1 MNKAL
6 AVLCMIWGLNWV
18 VMKQANLFFPPIL
31 FATYRF
37 LLGSAVLLIAA
48 YFMKIPLPRRQDWK
62 WIILG
67 GILQTAF
74 SNAAVQVGMQFLTA
88 GFSSVLSYSMPLWVA
103 IMAHFSLNEKL
114 TKRKM
119 TGVAMGMAG
128 LVVLLNISSDG
139 VWWAILLTLAGAI
152 AWAFSSILVKLKL
165 QHCDILQYTTWQ
177 MAAGALVLSMYCTI
191 FDQGAVQW
199 NWLAVGYLL
208 YNGVLASALAF
219 FLWNYILSNTEAG
232 KAAISV
238 LVIPIVGVLSGV
250 ILLKEPLHWNT
261 ITGIVMILAGIWLVK
276 EQSEAPVH
284 HCDPQKDSDERKNGT
299 SGKHRR

>member
-6 AVLCMIWGLNWV
+6 AILCMVWGLNWV

-62 WIILG
+62 WIIIG

-128 LVVLLNISSDG
+128 LGVLLNISSGG
-139 VWWAILLTLAGAI
+139 VWWAILLTLAGAV
-152 AWAFSSILVKLKL
+152 AWAFSSILVKLL
-165 QHCDILQYTTWQ
+165 FP
-177 MAAGALVLSMYCTI
+177 V
-191 FDQGAVQW
+191 F
-199 NWLAVGYLL
+199 
-208 YNGVLASALAF
+208 
-219 FLWNYILSNTEAG
+219 LSN
-232 KAAISV
+232 
-238 LVIPIVGVLSGV
+238 
-250 ILLKEPLHWNT
+250 
-261 ITGIVMILAGIWLVK
+261 
-276 EQSEAPVH
+276 
-284 HCDPQKDSDERKNGT
+284 
-299 SGKHRR
+299 